1 MGRGY
6 DYHNHNGR
14 GDDGSTLDTNQQPPV
29 RHIYELNVQ
38 QPLSLLEGKVLKH
51 LVLQVTTV
59 EAHRPNK
66 LDQPSTEDPTID

>member
-6 DYHNHNGR
+6 DDQNQNR
-14 GDDGSTLDTNQQPPV
+14 QGDDGSTLDTQPPPV
-29 RHIYELNVQ
+29 CHIYELNVQ
-38 QPLSLLEGKVLKH
+38 QPLSLLEWKVLKH

-66 LDQPSTEDPTID
+66 LDQPSAEDPTID